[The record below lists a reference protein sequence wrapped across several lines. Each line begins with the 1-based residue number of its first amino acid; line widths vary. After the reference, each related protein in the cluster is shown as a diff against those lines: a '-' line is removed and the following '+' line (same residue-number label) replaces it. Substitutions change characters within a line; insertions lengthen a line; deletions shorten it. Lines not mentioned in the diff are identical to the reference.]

1 MIPNSETDHYLS
13 QCALH
18 DEVTARLLMEA
29 LERMNQNQAADVVGR
44 WLRNMEISD
53 QDTSGYKTRGESS
66 ASEGSPF
73 VRSRRRG
80 TSEAS
85 ENCEVCSR
93 SRGGSNASEGSSDLM
108 GSENSVNSAREIP
121 QRKFDSSRQFPFGV
135 YRDLPRTARASSYGS
150 ATLRQPFTSRVR
162 TTSTPS
168 EHSCAHSADESY
180 YSGSLDR
187 LSCEESQRGST
198 EQIVPEPQSRC
209 LLNAC
214 RNCDQCA
221 QKLSQQ
227 ETGIPK
233 PCEQNPSIDAMQFAQ
248 CTNSGGTE
256 PEFLSS
262 PMQVSNGD
270 DNPEQTSKEEQLS
283 VDETGEP
290 DMKSSFSLRN
300 LVADLS
306 SRLSLSWTLVAF
318 DLGFRNSDLRRF
330 EESSSLLRIQASM
343 MLENWL
349 TNNRC
354 TLDCKQ
360 CEQEIKER
368 LAEAFENAH
377 RADLKDFLMHQFE
390 KT

>member
-13 QCALH
+13 RCAVH
-18 DEVTARLLMEA
+18 TEVTARLLMEA
-29 LERMNQNQAADVVGR
+29 LKRMNQYQAVDVVGR
-44 WLRNMEISD
+44 WLRNMEISE
-53 QDTSGYKTRGESS
+53 QDTSGYRTRGESS

-85 ENCEVCSR
+85 ENWDVFSR
-93 SRGGSNASEGSSDLM
+93 IRGGSNASEGSSGSM

-121 QRKFDSSRQFPFGV
+121 QHRFDSSRQGSFGV
-135 YRDLPRTARASSYGS
+135 YRDLPRTARAASYGS

-162 TTSTPS
+162 TRSAPS
-168 EHSCAHSADESY
+168 EHSYARSAEESS
-180 YSGSLDR
+180 YSGSVER

-209 LLNAC
+209 FLDAC
-214 RNCDQCA
+214 RNCDHCA
-221 QKLSQQ
+221 QKLPLQ
-227 ETGIPK
+227 ETEIPK
-233 PCEQNPSIDAMQFAQ
+233 PCGQYPTPDTMQFAQ

-256 PEFLSS
+256 PELLSS
-262 PMQVSNGD
+262 PMQVSNSD
-270 DNPEQTSKEEQLS
+270 DNQEQTSQEEQLS

-290 DMKSSFSLRN
+290 DMKSSFPLRN

-306 SRLSLSWTLVAF
+306 SRLSLSWRPVAL
-318 DLGFRNSDLRRF
+318 DLGFRNSDLGRF
-330 EESSSLLRIQASM
+330 EESSLLRIQASM

-349 TNNRC
+349 TSNRC

-360 CEQEIKER
+360 CERAIKER

-377 RADLKDFLMHQFE
+377 RADLKDFLMHQLKE
-390 KT
+390 T